1 MRLWLVAGNILESL
15 QYIIMI
21 YTSASYILCSASVI
35 LLRFFALQLA
45 SVSVSLFVR
54 HTTGGG
60 IAIDLFICPFF
71 RQNTRNGAKTS
82 ERERNNSRVAICC
95 QSWPLG
101 PIACDFAAI
110 APCVAGRFCDS
121 AVCSGG
127 HDAVGAID
135 TVTVVGRIGG

>member
-1 MRLWLVAGNILESL
+1 M
-15 QYIIMI
+15 
-21 YTSASYILCSASVI
+21 
-35 LLRFFALQLA
+35 FATRQ
-45 SVSVSLFVR
+45 
-54 HTTGGG
+54 GEG
-60 IAIDLFICPFF
+60 IAIDLFICLFF
-71 RQNTRNGAKTS
+71 RQNAINGPKTS
-82 ERERNNSRVAICC
+82 ERKRTNNEVAVRYRSCV
-95 QSWPLG
+95 LG